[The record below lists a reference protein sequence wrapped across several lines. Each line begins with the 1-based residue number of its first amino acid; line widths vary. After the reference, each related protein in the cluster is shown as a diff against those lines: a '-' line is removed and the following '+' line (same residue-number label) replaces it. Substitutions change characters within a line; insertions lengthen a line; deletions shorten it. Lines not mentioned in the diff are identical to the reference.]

1 MSESPAEDKG
11 AVPALPDKPQQTS
24 VEGLAQAA
32 EIKAEAKAPA
42 ASQLPRTDKPA
53 LGDSTMTGTPLTVKQ
68 LVELLNPLSFL
79 KWLKGS
85 FADVF

>member
-11 AVPALPDKPQQTS
+11 AVPALADKPQQTS

-68 LVELLNPLSFL
+68 LVS
-79 KWLKGS
+79 S
-85 FADVF
+85 

>member
-1 MSESPAEDKG
+1 MSESPAEDNG
-11 AVPALPDKPQQTS
+11 AAPSLANSPLQTS
-24 VEGLAQAA
+24 AEGLAQAA
-32 EIKAEAKAPA
+32 EIKTEAKAPA
-42 ASQLPRTDKPA
+42 ASQLPQTDNPA

-68 LVELLNPLSFL
+68 LVELLNPLSCL

>member
-11 AVPALPDKPQQTS
+11 AVPALADKLQQTS
-24 VEGLAQAA
+24 AEGLAQAA
-32 EIKAEAKAPA
+32 EIKTVAKAPA

-53 LGDSTMTGTPLTVKQ
+53 LGDSTMTGTPLSLKQ
-68 LVELLNPLSFL
+68 LVELLNPLTFL

-85 FADVF
+85 FSDVF